1 MIEKRYSLSYELH
14 CILILHPSLDQR
26 QSHQDWS
33 PDTARDGETK
43 RVKDERER
51 ERKSGRGGREKTQ
64 RERKEKR
71 VKDERGREKRIDR
84 KSTRLNSSHL

>member
-43 RVKDERER
+43 RVKEERER
-51 ERKSGRGGREKTQ
+51 ERKSGRGGEGEDTEGEKG
-64 RERKEKR
+64 KES
-71 VKDERGREKRIDR
+71 EG
-84 KSTRLNSSHL
+84 